1 MSDFEGM
8 KASLAEVCGLV
19 NGYIEKCSYF
29 YDYGLEEVTEGL
41 LAYLMRPGKKLRP
54 AVLVWSYLAS
64 GGSEK
69 DLASVLPVA
78 CGLELT
84 HTWTLIHDDIIDRD
98 ESRRGGESMHVIG
111 RRLAKENF
119 GASAGAAEEYGL
131 AYSILIGDALHAVSV
146 AMMLDAVK
154 AGAPSEVVGE
164 ICRLLQGVTM
174 RELLEGELRDVN
186 FEYMPTEA
194 IDCDTILKMIEGK
207 TSSLLSYSAMFGAM
221 LGKKT
226 ADTGHP
232 AVKSIGDYAR
242 ACGTAFQ
249 LKDDILGLVADEA
262 ELGKPVGSDLRDGKK
277 SYPIYLALS
286 RFGEKER
293 AEFLQIYGNGKAS
306 PQRQKR
312 AVDMILETG
321 AVRDT
326 ESLAVRLVTEA
337 GGLLKDMPDSRYK
350 SYLLAWGAY
359 LVDRSR

>member
-1 MSDFEGM
+1 
-8 KASLAEVCGLV
+8 
-19 NGYIEKCSYF
+19 
-29 YDYGLEEVTEGL
+29 
-41 LAYLMRPGKKLRP
+41 
-54 AVLVWSYLAS
+54 
-64 GGSEK
+64 
-69 DLASVLPVA
+69 
-78 CGLELT
+78 
-84 HTWTLIHDDIIDRD
+84 
-98 ESRRGGESMHVIG
+98 
-111 RRLAKENF
+111 
-119 GASAGAAEEYGL
+119 
-131 AYSILIGDALHAVSV
+131 
-146 AMMLDAVK
+146 
-154 AGAPSEVVGE
+154 
-164 ICRLLQGVTM
+164 
-174 RELLEGELRDVN
+174 
-186 FEYMPTEA
+186 MPTEA